1 MLFAILVPLIF
12 EMISKIALS
21 SQDIGVGKQWL
32 QHSQH
37 VSVLEPSDFPVIPG
51 FPGVSGCFGLF
62 AITVFSEGS
71 ATTVNSKTEPKISF
85 NIFEEFVLENSTV
98 CCYKSTDALQQN
110 CIVLLYLIGAV
121 KCNVYFHAISSNV
134 MFIFMF

>member
-37 VSVLEPSDFPVIPG
+37 VSVLEPSGFPVIPG
-51 FPGVSGCFGLF
+51 FPGVSGWFGLF
-62 AITVFSEGS
+62 AITVFSE
-71 ATTVNSKTEPKISF
+71 
-85 NIFEEFVLENSTV
+85 
-98 CCYKSTDALQQN
+98 
-110 CIVLLYLIGAV
+110 
-121 KCNVYFHAISSNV
+121 
-134 MFIFMF
+134 

>member
-12 EMISKIALS
+12 EMSSKIALS

-51 FPGVSGCFGLF
+51 FPGVSGWFGLF
-62 AITVFSEGS
+62 AITVFSKGS

-85 NIFEEFVLENSTV
+85 NILEEFVLENSTV
-98 CCYKSTDALQQN
+98 CCYKSTDAL
-110 CIVLLYLIGAV
+110 
-121 KCNVYFHAISSNV
+121 
-134 MFIFMF
+134 